1 MVERSKSEG
10 AMVHGYLVVKEGGR
24 VERAPIEGDHGGNQ
38 QESEASATKKAAEPH
53 HHHEARVA
61 FAQKT
66 NVTMSNFDKLKRSA
80 MSNYFDFTVQP
91 FPQATSG
98 RARRSLSNSSP
109 AAAAPPQSCLSPRNY
124 SGFTADRD
132 AHLPET
138 NLYATPMN
146 SASSLSLGSSDSEE
160 EDGEDGGHDKPAEEQ
175 QKSAYEA
182 DMLLFPSNPGTPRD
196 GPPAVIFAE
205 GELGGYD
212 TDNDGD
218 DGDGLT
224 TSGESSSTSSD
235 EDEGSDDA
243 DYEMPG
249 EDEEW
254 DTSEEEEMERVLR
267 SIDRGDLRCSS
278 NSIWNQRFQDLVR
291 LKDDEN
297 KYQQLAYLAHDFQH
311 AAEVYGRTPLSL
323 SLSVGQLM

>member
-1 MVERSKSEG
+1 
-10 AMVHGYLVVKEGGR
+10 
-24 VERAPIEGDHGGNQ
+24 
-38 QESEASATKKAAEPH
+38 
-53 HHHEARVA
+53 
-61 FAQKT
+61 
-66 NVTMSNFDKLKRSA
+66 
-80 MSNYFDFTVQP
+80 
-91 FPQATSG
+91 
-98 RARRSLSNSSP
+98 
-109 AAAAPPQSCLSPRNY
+109 
-124 SGFTADRD
+124 
-132 AHLPET
+132 
-138 NLYATPMN
+138 
-146 SASSLSLGSSDSEE
+146 
-160 EDGEDGGHDKPAEEQ
+160 
-175 QKSAYEA
+175 
-182 DMLLFPSNPGTPRD
+182 MLLFPSNPGTPRD
-196 GPPAVIFAE
+196 GPPAVIFGE